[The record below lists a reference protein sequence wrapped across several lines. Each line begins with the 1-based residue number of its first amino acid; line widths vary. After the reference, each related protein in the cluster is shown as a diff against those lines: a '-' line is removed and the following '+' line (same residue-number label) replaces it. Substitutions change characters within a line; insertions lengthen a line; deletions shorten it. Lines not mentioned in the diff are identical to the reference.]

1 MNLDIVIV
9 NWNSGTQLRECV
21 DSIFKYDVDLVAQ
34 VVIVDN
40 GSTDGSILKI
50 EARDRLNIIEA
61 GANLG
66 FGKAC
71 NLGAS
76 FCDSEFILFLNPDT
90 RVYSKT
96 LGDVLNFFTQTSND
110 HVGICGIQ
118 LDDQNGTIAKSCS
131 RFPSAIRLISSSLG
145 LDKIA
150 PCLGSAMS
158 DCDHSST
165 MLVDQV
171 IGAFFLV
178 RRSLF
183 DSLNGFDERFFIYYE
198 EVDFS
203 FRAKEYGWKSV
214 YFAGAQA
221 FHLGGGVSRQV
232 KAKRIFYSKRSAVQY
247 TYKHFGVFEIVIVC
261 SAILFIEPLCRII
274 QALMR
279 RSLSSLR
286 ETIVGYYL
294 LYRWSLSRCIRFFS
308 ELSSLRLKP

>member
-21 DSIFKYDVDLVAQ
+21 DSIYRYDVDFVAK

-40 GSTDGSILKI
+40 GSTDDSVLKI
-50 EARDRLNIIEA
+50 EARERLNIIEA
-61 GANLG
+61 GTNLG

-90 RVYSKT
+90 RVYSGT
-96 LGDVLNFFTQTSND
+96 LAGVLNFFTQTSSD

-118 LDDQNGTIAKSCS
+118 LEDQNGMIAKSCS
-131 RFPSAIRLISSSLG
+131 RFPSAIRFVSSSLG
-145 LDKIA
+145 LDKLV
-150 PCLGSAMS
+150 PGLGSAMS
-158 DCDHSST
+158 DWDHSST
-165 MLVDQV
+165 MPVDQV

-178 RRSLF
+178 RRSVF
-183 DSLNGFDERFFIYYE
+183 DRLNGFDERFFIYYE

-203 FRAKEYGWKSV
+203 FRAKEHGWSSV

-232 KAKRIFYSKRSAVQY
+232 KAKRLFYSRRSAMQY
-247 TYKHFGVFEIVIVC
+247 TCKHFGAFEVVIVC
-261 SAILFIEPLCRII
+261 SAMVFIEPLFRII

-279 RSLSSLR
+279 RSSSSLR
-286 ETIVGYYL
+286 ETIIGYYF
-294 LYRWSLSRCIRFFS
+294 LYRWALTRCIRLFY
-308 ELSSLRLKP
+308 